1 MGTTVTNLSYGPLNC
16 NIDLDSPGK
25 RFGNINLNYSSH
37 QHAFS
42 AIPIPIAIIKGTRK
56 PKGDEGPTV
65 LLTAGNHGD
74 EYEGQCIL
82 RRLIREIDPSSI
94 NGRLIILP
102 ALNSPAVRAATRTSP
117 LDGGNLNRSFPG
129 DPDSGPTK
137 AIAGFIVQHLFPLTD
152 LAVDFHS
159 GGSTSTYVN
168 TGFLCA
174 NTNPDL
180 HRRNVELMEVF
191 GAPFTM
197 VLPPTEAGTDI
208 DFSAYQADVPFI
220 SCELGGAGTVC
231 PTAFNIG
238 WAGLMRVLVKNDVI
252 AHDHPFLS
260 DVPNDSSG
268 TCFVDIAS
276 NCTMITAAYGG
287 LFEPLHELGSWVE
300 KGQKAGC
307 TYGLQ
312 NFIEP
317 LESHTFESDGVIV
330 IKRRDTLVQS
340 GDHLYCVAGKLTR
353 EEVLAMSTKA
363 AS

>member
-1 MGTTVTNLSYGPLNC
+1 MNKANTNLTYGPINC
-16 NIDLDSPGK
+16 NIDLNSLGK
-25 RFGNINLNYSSH
+25 RFGNMSLNHSDHRY
-37 QHAFS
+37 AFS
-42 AIPIPIAIIKGTRK
+42 SIQIPIAVIKG
-56 PKGDEGPTV
+56 GEGPTV

-82 RRLIREIDPSSI
+82 RRLIQELDESSI

-137 AIAGFIVQHLFPLTD
+137 AIAGFLVQHLLPLAD
-152 LAVDFHS
+152 FAVDFHS

-180 HRRNVELMEVF
+180 HRRNVELMEIF

-197 VLPPTEAGTDI
+197 VIPPSEAGTDI
-208 DFSAYQADVPFI
+208 DFSAYQAGVPFI
-220 SCELGGAGTVC
+220 SCELGGAGTVS

-238 WAGLMRVLVKNDVI
+238 WAGLMRVLVKNNVI
-252 AHDHPFLS
+252 TDDHPFLS
-260 DVPNDSSG
+260 DVSNDSSG

-276 NCTMITAAYGG
+276 NCTMITATHDG
-287 LFEPLHELGSWVE
+287 LFEPLHELGSLVE
-300 KGQKAGC
+300 KGQKAGS

-312 NFIEP
+312 SLIEP
-317 LESHTFESDGVIV
+317 LATHTFESNGFIV
-330 IKRRDTLVQS
+330 IKRRDALVQP

-353 EEVLAMSTKA
+353 DEVLAMSSK
-363 AS
+363 SHN